1 MEVAINPV
9 SLMTTQTQAI
19 NETTKLK
26 TPTTSYEAQQTFAN
40 NLKEA
45 IASVNDQQIT
55 SDTMTNKLIN
65 GENVELHEVMIAA
78 QKASISLNATM
89 QIRNKV
95 IEAYQETMRMS
106 I

>member
-1 MEVAINPV
+1 MAINPV
-9 SLMTTQTQAI
+9 SLMTTQTQAVS
-19 NETTKLK
+19 NTNTKLT
-26 TPTTSYEAQQTFAN
+26 TPTTSFEAQQSFADS
-40 NLKEA
+40 LKEA

-55 SDTMTNKLIN
+55 SDTLTNQLIN
-65 GENVELHEVMIAA
+65 GEDVELHEVMIAA
-78 QKASISLNATM
+78 QKATISLNATM